1 MEIVPKNCVSVV
13 EFWLDGFVRKIG
25 HKVYLIGE
33 QSIIITSLN
42 LDS

>member
-33 QSIIITSLN
+33 QYYSEIL
-42 LDS
+42 LLV